1 MPLLQVRRREGTPA
15 AVVALVAD
23 SYAPVRA
30 SNRASRR
37 QKTTDVKA
45 QCTRCSLSW
54 CVSCLDC
61 RYGQDLAEV
70 AHLADWACP
79 VCLNFCNCSAPN
91 CHRGRMGWLPTN
103 QLVSEATG
111 LGYRS
116 VAHYLILTAL
126 EGVPASELSKLD
138 VLKARARQARCVA
151 VQRTQIWWRADSC
164 PVATPRAE
172 PRQQ

>member
-1 MPLLQVRRREGTPA
+1 MQDVPLLQVRRREGTPA

-61 RYGQDLAEV
+61 RYGVDLDEV
-70 AHLADWACP
+70 RGLADWTCP
-79 VCLNFCNCSAPN
+79 VCLSICNCSAPN

-103 QLVSEATG
+103 QLVSEASN

-116 VAHYLILTAL
+116 VAHYLVLTAL
-126 EGVPASELSKLD
+126 EGVPAAELANMDL
-138 VLKARARQARCVA
+138 LKRVARQARCVPLDCSPSWE
-151 VQRTQIWWRADSC
+151 V
-164 PVATPRAE
+164 V
-172 PRQQ
+172 